1 MKKIVLG
8 MWMLCAA
15 LVLNAAD
22 ADWMT
27 DFEKAK
33 AKAKQEKKL
42 ILLDFT
48 GSDWCPPCIQLKK
61 NVFSTD
67 EFAKYAKDNLVLM
80 EVDFPRRTA
89 QSDQLKKANEKLK
102 NAYGPEGFPTLVL
115 VDATGKE
122 LGRQVGY
129 SGEKPAAFIAKVEG
143 WKATKS

>member
-1 MKKIVLG
+1 MKKTVIG

-15 LVLNAAD
+15 LMLNAAD

-27 DFEKAK
+27 DIEKAK

-67 EFAKYAKDNLVLM
+67 EFGKYAKDNLVLM
-80 EVDFPRRTA
+80 QVDFPRRKA
-89 QSDQLKKANEKLK
+89 QSEALKKANQKLMS
-102 NAYGPEGFPTLVL
+102 NYGAKAFPTIVL
-115 VDATGKE
+115 VDSGGKE
-122 LGRQVGY
+122 LGRQEGY
-129 SGEKPAAFIAKVEG
+129 GGDSPKEFIAKVEG